1 MLTGK
6 EYLMQVRT
14 LDMLINSRQLELE
27 RLKNDAV
34 SISSPKLS
42 NKVQSGGENS
52 AMKIIDF
59 QEKINAEI
67 DELVDLKVE
76 MREKINTVYNRRFIS
91 ILTDKYINGLTLE
104 QIAENNGKDYS
115 TICRWHSEA
124 LRIFRK
130 ENNMP

>member
-1 MLTGK
+1 
-6 EYLMQVRT
+6 
-14 LDMLINSRQLELE
+14 MLINSRQLELE

-34 SISSPKLS
+34 SISSPKLGD
-42 NKVQSGGENS
+42 KVQSGSENS
-52 AMKIIDF
+52 AMKIIDKIIDF

-76 MREKINTVYNRRFIS
+76 MREKINKVYNRRFIS

-104 QIAENNGKDYS
+104 QIAENNRKDYS
-115 TICRWHSEA
+115 TICRWHGEA

-130 ENNMP
+130 ENNMS